1 MASNRELF
9 ARLEAKYRLP
19 GGFLARTY
27 QLESGSGAKL
37 YNKGSGAEGHF
48 QFMPSTARRM
58 DLADPYDLE
67 ASADA
72 TARLAVQNREYLQRR
87 GIENP
92 DGKVLYLAHQQGAAG
107 AETLLKAGNTP
118 AASALG
124 EVYKNPKVA
133 AKAVSGNGGEP
144 DMPASAFAGRIM
156 AKYEGKDAS
165 TPLRPYSALGETAPI
180 DQMNTADVLEGAAPP
195 EEGGD
200 SRQQSAALGTFL
212 NASNALQQQPQAPLL
227 PIPRLSYADGGEV
240 SSIQDVYP
248 LFDPRTNS

>member
-9 ARLEAKYRLP
+9 AKLEAKYRLP
-19 GGFLARTY
+19 SGFLARTY
-27 QLESGSGAKL
+27 QLESGSGANL
-37 YNKGSGAEGHF
+37 YNKSSGAAGHF
-48 QFMPSTARRM
+48 QFMPSTAKNM
-58 DLADPYDLE
+58 GLEDPYDLE

-156 AKYEGKDAS
+156 AKYEGNDS
-165 TPLRPYSALGETAPI
+165 GEPLRPYSALGKTAPI
-180 DQMNTADVLEGAAPP
+180 DQMNTADVLEEAAPP
-195 EEGGD
+195 EDGGS
-200 SRQQSAALGTFL
+200 SRQQSAALGVLL

>member
-58 DLADPYDLE
+58 DLSDPYDLE

-92 DGKVLYLAHQQGAAG
+92 DGKVLYLAHQRVG
-107 AETLLKAGNTP
+107 LLA
-118 AASALG
+118 
-124 EVYKNPKVA
+124 Y
-133 AKAVSGNGGEP
+133 
-144 DMPASAFAGRIM
+144 
-156 AKYEGKDAS
+156 
-165 TPLRPYSALGETAPI
+165 
-180 DQMNTADVLEGAAPP
+180 
-195 EEGGD
+195 
-200 SRQQSAALGTFL
+200 
-212 NASNALQQQPQAPLL
+212 
-227 PIPRLSYADGGEV
+227 
-240 SSIQDVYP
+240 
-248 LFDPRTNS
+248 